1 MGLTSSGGVA
11 VNWKL
16 PARRDPAHFFSHRVI
31 TDSVGPLRL
40 VLRRRCWC
48 WEELSARNRGE
59 STALWDALM
68 PTPNSAAE

>member
-1 MGLTSSGGVA
+1 M
-11 VNWKL
+11 
-16 PARRDPAHFFSHRVI
+16 I